1 MTSYV
6 FKKFFFFLYPNV
18 ALDIMCVSSLQSC
31 PTLSDPMDGS
41 PPGTSVH
48 GILQARILEW
58 MVTSFSRGSFQPR
71 ERIRVSCV
79 CCIASVL
86 LTAEPPG
93 VAIKQTEGVTLWV
106 SVYLCFPV
114 QMHYDLLWRVWIAR
128 RGLSSLIW
136 IDADLSAM
144 PQVKSQVFISHMNFN
159 IAVDCTCIRSNM
171 IVQDLLQVRKH
182 AN

>member
-1 MTSYV
+1 
-6 FKKFFFFLYPNV
+6 
-18 ALDIMCVSSLQSC
+18 
-31 PTLSDPMDGS
+31 MDCR

-58 MVTSFSRGSFQPR
+58 MVISFSRGSFQPR

-79 CCIASVL
+79 CCTASVF
-86 LTAEPPG
+86 LTTEPPG
-93 VAIKQTEGVTLWV
+93 VAIKPTEGVTLWV
-106 SVYLCFPV
+106 CVHLCFLV
-114 QMHYDLLWRVWIAR
+114 QMHYDLLWKVWIPR
-128 RGLSSLIW
+128 RWVSSLIW

-144 PQVKSQVFISHMNFN
+144 PQVKIQAFISHMNFN
-159 IAVDCTCIRSNM
+159 IAVDCTCIHSNM